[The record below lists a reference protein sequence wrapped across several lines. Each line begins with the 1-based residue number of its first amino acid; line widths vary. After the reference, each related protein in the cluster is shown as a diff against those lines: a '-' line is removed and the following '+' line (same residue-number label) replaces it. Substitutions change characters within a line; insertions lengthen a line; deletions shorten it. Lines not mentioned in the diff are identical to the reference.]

1 MMTKAVVSF
10 PVADPKP
17 VTRAELNENRRAL
30 NRQQK
35 YESWSMVRLTIPALA
50 IVGILMVAPL
60 LWLLSMSFVDV
71 NGEYGLGN
79 FRLFFSE
86 PVYIEM
92 FLNTFKIALI
102 VTVICLLLG
111 YPVAYLMSI
120 LAAKWAGL
128 LMLAVLVPFW
138 TSGLV
143 RTFSWLIILQRNG
156 VVNKSLQ
163 GLGLINQPL
172 ALVNNTTGVVI
183 GMVHIMIPFLVLP
196 LYASMKAIDANL
208 MRAAANVGSSPTHA
222 FLRIFFPLS
231 MPGLVAGA
239 IMVFVMC
246 LGFYITPALLGGGKV
261 KMIAQRIEEMI
272 SLYPT
277 WGPAAALAVLL
288 LAMTALCLWISLVL
302 VRRLSSDR

>member
-120 LAAKWAGL
+120 LAPKWAGL

-156 VVNKSLQ
+156 LVNKSLQ

-208 MRAAANVGSSPTHA
+208 MRTAANVGSSPTYA